1 MFDIRR
7 RECNEIRNLKSWR
20 LIYGRR
26 KVGKTYLVTKCINF
40 DEYYLISRTL
50 SVLHENN
57 QLSLDEGVNKVIL
70 SLKEGKTVVLD
81 EFQRLPENYLDLLST
96 VYPKGTLILLAS
108 SLRVINKVI
117 GSNSPLLGQ
126 VIPYKMGIIKYS
138 DTLGFGLHRIS

>member
-7 RECNEIRNLKSWR
+7 RECNEIRNLKGWR

-57 QLSLDEGVNKVIL
+57 ELSLDEGVNKVIL
-70 SLKEGKTVVLD
+70 SLKGGKQSYWMN
-81 EFQRLPENYLDLLST
+81 FRGYQKS
-96 VYPKGTLILLAS
+96 I
-108 SLRVINKVI
+108 
-117 GSNSPLLGQ
+117 
-126 VIPYKMGIIKYS
+126 
-138 DTLGFGLHRIS
+138 

>member
-1 MFDIRR
+1 MNLGS
-7 RECNEIRNLKSWR
+7 REGFSNKCYWR

-57 QLSLDEGVNKVIL
+57 ELSLDEGVNKVIL

-126 VIPYKMGIIKYS
+126 VTPYKMGIIKYS